1 MARKTKPLTDTE
13 IKAAKP
19 KDADYQLYDGD
30 GLTLLIKSSGSKL
43 WQFRYYRPLTKQ
55 RTKQSFGAYP
65 AVSLSDARKLR
76 AESRV
81 LLAKD
86 IDPQEHQKEQVR
98 NSQEAKTNTFLLV
111 AERWWNVKKASVTED
126 YADDIWR
133 SLERD
138 VFPAIGDISVTEI
151 KAHTLVKAVQP
162 VQARGALETV
172 RRLCQRINE
181 VMIYAQNTGLIDAV
195 PSVNIGKAFEKP
207 QKKNMPSIRPDQL
220 PQLMQTMRTAN
231 ISQSTRCLFMWQLLT
246 ITRPAEAAEARWDEI
261 DFEAK
266 EWKIPAARMKMNRD
280 ARWDEIDFEAK
291 EWKIPAARMKMNRDH
306 TVPLSDGALA
316 ILAMM
321 KSLSGG
327 REFIFPSRIKPT
339 QPMNSQTVN
348 AALKRAGL
356 GGVLVSHGLRSIAST
371 ALNEQGFPP
380 DVIEAALAHVDK
392 NEVRR
397 AYNRSDYLEQRRPMM
412 QWWANLIKAADSI
425 PTVCNEVAGLR
436 LVG

>member
-19 KDADYQLYDGD
+19 QDKDYQLYDGD

-43 WQFRYYRPLTKQ
+43 WQFRYYRPYTKQ

-65 AVSLSDARKLR
+65 AVTLSDARKLR
-76 AESRV
+76 AESRS

-86 IDPQEHQKEQVR
+86 IDPQEYQKDQVR
-98 NSQEAKTNTFLLV
+98 NSQEAKTNTFQLV
-111 AERWWNVKKASVTED
+111 AERWWEVKKSTVTED
-126 YADDIWR
+126 YGNDIWR

-138 VFPAIGDISVTEI
+138 IFPAIGDISVTDI
-151 KAHTLVKAVQP
+151 KAHILVQAIQP

-195 PSVNIGKAFEKP
+195 PSINIGKAFEKP
-207 QKKNMPSIRPDQL
+207 KKKNMPSIPPDQL
-220 PQLMQTMRTAN
+220 PKLMQTMRTAS
-231 ISQSTRCLFMWQLLT
+231 ISLSTRCLFMWQLLT
-246 ITRPAEAAEARWDEI
+246 ISRPAEAAEARWDEI
-261 DFEAK
+261 NFETK
-266 EWKIPAARMKMNRD
+266 EWKIPAARMKMNR
-280 ARWDEIDFEAK
+280 E
-291 EWKIPAARMKMNRDH
+291 H
-306 TVPLSDGALA
+306 TVPLSDAALA
-316 ILAMM
+316 ILELM
-321 KSLSGG
+321 KPLSGH

-348 AALKRAGL
+348 AALKRAGF

-412 QWWANLIKAADSI
+412 QWWADFIESADSGSI
-425 PTVCNEVAGLR
+425 IEGGIRRVS

>member
-19 KDADYQLYDGD
+19 QDKDYQLYDGD

-43 WQFRYYRPLTKQ
+43 WQFRYYRPYTKQ

-65 AVSLSDARKLR
+65 AVTLSDARKLR
-76 AESRV
+76 AESRS

-86 IDPQEHQKEQVR
+86 IDPREYQKDQIR
-98 NSQEAKTNTFLLV
+98 NSQEAKINTFQLV
-111 AERWWNVKKASVTED
+111 AERWWEVKKSTVTED
-126 YADDIWR
+126 YGNDIWR

-138 VFPAIGDISVTEI
+138 VFPAIGDISVTDI
-151 KAHTLVKAVQP
+151 KAHILVQAIQP

-195 PSVNIGKAFEKP
+195 PSINIGKAFEKP
-207 QKKNMPSIRPDQL
+207 KKKNMPSIPPDQL
-220 PQLMQTMRTAN
+220 PKLMQTMRTAS
-231 ISQSTRCLFMWQLLT
+231 ISLSTRCLFMWQLLT
-246 ITRPAEAAEARWDEI
+246 ISRPAEAAEARWDEI
-261 DFEAK
+261 NFETK
-266 EWKIPAARMKMNRD
+266 EWKIPAARMKMNR
-280 ARWDEIDFEAK
+280 E
-291 EWKIPAARMKMNRDH
+291 H
-306 TVPLSDGALA
+306 TVPLSDAALA
-316 ILAMM
+316 ILELM
-321 KSLSGG
+321 KPFSGN
-327 REFIFPSRIKPT
+327 REFIFPCRIKPT

-348 AALKRAGL
+348 AALKRAGF

-412 QWWANLIKAADSI
+412 QWWADFIESADRGSI
-425 PTVCNEVAGLR
+425 IEGGIR
-436 LVG
+436 GISLVG

>member
-19 KDADYQLYDGD
+19 QDKDYQLYDGD

-43 WQFRYYRPLTKQ
+43 WQFRYYRPYTKQ

-65 AVSLSDARKLR
+65 AVTLSDARKLR
-76 AESRV
+76 AESRS

-86 IDPQEHQKEQVR
+86 IDPQEYQKDQIR
-98 NSQEAKTNTFLLV
+98 NSQEAKTNTFQLV
-111 AERWWNVKKASVTED
+111 AERWWEVKKSTVTED
-126 YADDIWR
+126 YGNDIWR

-138 VFPAIGDISVTEI
+138 VFPAIGDISVTDI
-151 KAHTLVKAVQP
+151 KAHILVQAIQP

-195 PSVNIGKAFEKP
+195 PSINIGKAFEKP
-207 QKKNMPSIRPDQL
+207 KKKNMPSIPPDQL
-220 PQLMQTMRTAN
+220 PKLMQTMRTAS
-231 ISQSTRCLFMWQLLT
+231 ISLSTRCLFMWQLLT
-246 ITRPAEAAEARWDEI
+246 ISRPAEAAEARWDEI
-261 DFEAK
+261 NFETK
-266 EWKIPAARMKMNRD
+266 EWKIPAARMKMNR
-280 ARWDEIDFEAK
+280 E
-291 EWKIPAARMKMNRDH
+291 H
-306 TVPLSDGALA
+306 TVPLSDAALA
-316 ILAMM
+316 ILELM
-321 KSLSGG
+321 KPLSGN

-348 AALKRAGL
+348 AALKRAGF

-412 QWWANLIKAADSI
+412 QWWADLIEEADRGSI
-425 PTVCNEVAGLR
+425 IEGGIR
-436 LVG
+436 GISLVG

>member
-19 KDADYQLYDGD
+19 QDKDYQLYDGD

-43 WQFRYYRPLTKQ
+43 WQFRYYRPYTKQ

-65 AVSLSDARKLR
+65 AVTLSDARKLK
-76 AESRV
+76 AESRS

-86 IDPQEHQKEQVR
+86 IDPQEYQKDQIR
-98 NSQEAKTNTFLLV
+98 NSQEAKTNTFQLV
-111 AERWWNVKKASVTED
+111 AERWWEVKKSTVTED
-126 YADDIWR
+126 YGNDIWR

-138 VFPAIGDISVTEI
+138 VFPAIGDISVTDI
-151 KAHTLVKAVQP
+151 KAHILVQAIQP

-195 PSVNIGKAFEKP
+195 PSINIGKAFEKP
-207 QKKNMPSIRPDQL
+207 KKKNMPSIPPNQL
-220 PQLMQTMRTAN
+220 PKLMQTMRTAS
-231 ISQSTRCLFMWQLLT
+231 ISLSTRCLFMWQLLT
-246 ITRPAEAAEARWDEI
+246 ISRPAEAAEARWDEI
-261 DFEAK
+261 NFETK
-266 EWKIPAARMKMNRD
+266 EWKIPAARMKMNR
-280 ARWDEIDFEAK
+280 E
-291 EWKIPAARMKMNRDH
+291 H
-306 TVPLSDGALA
+306 TVPLSDAALA
-316 ILAMM
+316 ILELM
-321 KSLSGG
+321 KPLSGN

-348 AALKRAGL
+348 AALKRAGF

-412 QWWANLIKAADSI
+412 QWWADFIESADRGSI
-425 PTVCNEVAGLR
+425 IEGGIR
-436 LVG
+436 GISLVG

>member
-19 KDADYQLYDGD
+19 QDKDYQLYDGD

-43 WQFRYYRPLTKQ
+43 WQFRYYRPYTKQ

-65 AVSLSDARKLR
+65 AVTLSDARKLR
-76 AESRV
+76 AESRS

-86 IDPQEHQKEQVR
+86 IDPQEYQKDQIR
-98 NSQEAKTNTFLLV
+98 SSQEAKTNTFQIV
-111 AERWWNVKKASVTED
+111 AERWWEVKKSTVTED
-126 YADDIWR
+126 YGNDIWR

-138 VFPAIGDISVTEI
+138 VFPTIGDISITDI
-151 KAHTLVKAVQP
+151 KAHILVQAIQP

-195 PSVNIGKAFEKP
+195 PSINIGKAFEKP
-207 QKKNMPSIRPDQL
+207 KKKNMPSIPPDQL
-220 PQLMQTMRTAN
+220 PKLMQTMRTAS
-231 ISQSTRCLFMWQLLT
+231 ISLSTRCLFMWQLLT
-246 ITRPAEAAEARWDEI
+246 ISRPAEATEARWDEI
-261 DFEAK
+261 NFETN
-266 EWKIPAARMKMNRD
+266 EWKIPAARMKMNR
-280 ARWDEIDFEAK
+280 E
-291 EWKIPAARMKMNRDH
+291 H
-306 TVPLSDGALA
+306 TVPLSDSALA
-316 ILAMM
+316 ILELM
-321 KSLSGG
+321 KPLSGN

-348 AALKRAGL
+348 AALKRAGF

-412 QWWANLIKAADSI
+412 QWWADFIEEADRGSI
-425 PTVCNEVAGLR
+425 IDGGIR
-436 LVG
+436 WMSLVG

>member
-19 KDADYQLYDGD
+19 QDKDYQLYDGD

-43 WQFRYYRPLTKQ
+43 WQFRYYRPYTKQ

-65 AVSLSDARKLR
+65 AVTLSDARKLR
-76 AESRV
+76 AESRS

-86 IDPQEHQKEQVR
+86 IDPQEYQKDQIR
-98 NSQEAKTNTFLLV
+98 NSQEAKINTFQLV
-111 AERWWNVKKASVTED
+111 AERWWEVKKSTVTED
-126 YADDIWR
+126 YGNDIWR

-138 VFPAIGDISVTEI
+138 VFPAIGDISVTDI
-151 KAHTLVKAVQP
+151 KAHILVQAIQP

-195 PSVNIGKAFEKP
+195 PSINIGKAFEKP
-207 QKKNMPSIRPDQL
+207 KKKNMPSIRPEQL

-231 ISQSTRCLFMWQLLT
+231 IILPTRCLFMWQLLT
-246 ITRPAEAAEARWDEI
+246 ISRPAEAAEARWDEI
-261 DFEAK
+261 NFETK
-266 EWKIPAARMKMNRD
+266 EWKIPAARMKMNR
-280 ARWDEIDFEAK
+280 E
-291 EWKIPAARMKMNRDH
+291 H
-306 TVPLSDGALA
+306 TVPLSDAALA
-316 ILAMM
+316 ILELM
-321 KSLSGG
+321 KPLSGH

-348 AALKRAGL
+348 AALKRAGF
-356 GGVLVSHGLRSIAST
+356 GGVLVSHVLRSIAST
-371 ALNEQGFPP
+371 ALNEQCFPP

-412 QWWANLIKAADSI
+412 QWWADFIEAADRGSI
-425 PTVCNEVAGLR
+425 IEGGIR
-436 LVG
+436 GISLVG

>member
-19 KDADYQLYDGD
+19 QDKDYQLYDGD

-43 WQFRYYRPLTKQ
+43 WQFRYYRPYTKQ

-65 AVSLSDARKLR
+65 TVTLSDARKLR
-76 AESRV
+76 AESRS

-86 IDPQEHQKEQVR
+86 IDPQEYQKDKIR
-98 NSQEAKTNTFLLV
+98 NSQEAKTNTFQLV
-111 AERWWNVKKASVTED
+111 AERWWEVKKSTVTED
-126 YADDIWR
+126 YGNDIWR

-138 VFPAIGDISVTEI
+138 VFPAIGVISVTDI
-151 KAHTLVKAVQP
+151 KAHILVQAIQP

-195 PSVNIGKAFEKP
+195 PSINIGKAFEKP
-207 QKKNMPSIRPDQL
+207 KKKNMPSIPPDQL
-220 PQLMQTMRTAN
+220 PKLMQTMRTAS
-231 ISQSTRCLFMWQLLT
+231 ISLSTRCLFMWQLLT
-246 ITRPAEAAEARWDEI
+246 ISRPSEAAEARWDEI
-261 DFEAK
+261 NLETK
-266 EWKIPAARMKMNRD
+266 EWKIPAARMKMNR
-280 ARWDEIDFEAK
+280 E
-291 EWKIPAARMKMNRDH
+291 H
-306 TVPLSDGALA
+306 TVPLSDAALA
-316 ILAMM
+316 ILELM
-321 KSLSGG
+321 KPLSGN

-348 AALKRAGL
+348 AALKRAGF

-380 DVIEAALAHVDK
+380 DVIEASLAHVDK

-412 QWWANLIKAADSI
+412 QWWADFIEEADRGSI
-425 PTVCNEVAGLR
+425 IEGGIR
-436 LVG
+436 GISLVG

>member
-1 MARKTKPLTDTE
+1 MARRTKPLTDTE

-19 KDADYQLYDGD
+19 KDTDYQLYDGD

-43 WQFRYYRPLTKQ
+43 WQFRYHRPLTKQ

-76 AESRV
+76 AESRA
-81 LLAKD
+81 LLAKE
-86 IDPQEHQKEQVR
+86 IDPQEHQKELAR
-98 NSQEAKTNTFLLV
+98 NSLEAKTNTFKLV

-126 YADDIWR
+126 YAEDIWR

-138 VFPAIGDISVTEI
+138 VFPAIGNISVTDI
-151 KAHTLVKAVQP
+151 KAHTLVQAVQP

-207 QKKNMPSIRPDQL
+207 QKKNMPSIRPAQL
-220 PQLMQTMRTAN
+220 PGLMQTMRTAS
-231 ISQSTRCLFMWQLLT
+231 ISLSTRCLFMWLLLT
-246 ITRPAEAAEARWDEI
+246 ITRPAEASEARWDEI
-261 DFEAK
+261 DF
-266 EWKIPAARMKMNRD
+266 D
-280 ARWDEIDFEAK
+280 AN

-306 TVPLSDGALA
+306 TVPLSDEALA
-316 ILAMM
+316 ILEMM
-321 KSLSGG
+321 KPLSGN
-327 REFIFPSRIKPT
+327 REFIFPSRIKPK

-348 AALKRAGL
+348 AALKRAGFS
-356 GGVLVSHGLRSIAST
+356 GVLVSHGLRSIAST

-412 QWWANLIKAADSI
+412 QWWADFIKAADSGSI
-425 PTVCNEVAGLR
+425 IDGGKKGLH
-436 LVG
+436 LIG

>member
-19 KDADYQLYDGD
+19 QDKDYQLYDGD

-43 WQFRYYRPLTKQ
+43 WQFRYYRPYTKQ

-65 AVSLSDARKLR
+65 AVTLSDARKLR
-76 AESRV
+76 AESRS

-86 IDPQEHQKEQVR
+86 IDPQEYQKDQIR
-98 NSQEAKTNTFLLV
+98 NTQEAKTNTFQLV
-111 AERWWNVKKASVTED
+111 AERWWEVKKSTVTED
-126 YADDIWR
+126 YGNDIWR

-138 VFPAIGDISVTEI
+138 VFPAIGDISVTDI
-151 KAHTLVKAVQP
+151 KAHILVQAIQP

-195 PSVNIGKAFEKP
+195 PSINIGKAFEKP
-207 QKKNMPSIRPDQL
+207 KKKNMPSIPPDQL
-220 PQLMQTMRTAN
+220 PKLMQTMRTAS
-231 ISQSTRCLFMWQLLT
+231 ISLSTRCLFMWQLLT
-246 ITRPAEAAEARWDEI
+246 ISRPAEAAEARWDEI
-261 DFEAK
+261 NFETK
-266 EWKIPAARMKMNRD
+266 EWKIPAARMKMNR
-280 ARWDEIDFEAK
+280 E
-291 EWKIPAARMKMNRDH
+291 H
-306 TVPLSDGALA
+306 TVPLSDAALA
-316 ILAMM
+316 ILELM
-321 KSLSGG
+321 KPLSGN

-348 AALKRAGL
+348 AALKRAGF

-412 QWWANLIKAADSI
+412 QWWADFIENADRGSI
-425 PTVCNEVAGLR
+425 IEGGIR
-436 LVG
+436 GISLVG

>member
-19 KDADYQLYDGD
+19 QDKDYQLYDGD

-43 WQFRYYRPLTKQ
+43 WQFRYYRPYTKQ

-65 AVSLSDARKLR
+65 AVTLSDARKLR
-76 AESRV
+76 AESRS

-86 IDPQEHQKEQVR
+86 IDPQEYQKDQIR
-98 NSQEAKTNTFLLV
+98 NSQEAKTNTFQLV
-111 AERWWNVKKASVTED
+111 AERWWEVKKSTVTED
-126 YADDIWR
+126 YGNDIWR

-138 VFPAIGDISVTEI
+138 VFPAIGDISVTDI
-151 KAHTLVKAVQP
+151 KAHILVQAIQP

-195 PSVNIGKAFEKP
+195 PSINIGKAFEKP
-207 QKKNMPSIRPDQL
+207 KKKNMPSIPPDQL
-220 PQLMQTMRTAN
+220 PKLMQTMRTAN
-231 ISQSTRCLFMWQLLT
+231 IILPTRCLFMWQLLT
-246 ITRPAEAAEARWDEI
+246 ISRPAEAAEARWDEI
-261 DFEAK
+261 NFETK
-266 EWKIPAARMKMNRD
+266 EWKIPAARMKMNR
-280 ARWDEIDFEAK
+280 E
-291 EWKIPAARMKMNRDH
+291 H
-306 TVPLSDGALA
+306 TVPLSDAALA
-316 ILAMM
+316 ILELM
-321 KSLSGG
+321 KPLSGH
-327 REFIFPSRIKPT
+327 REFIFPSRIKPA

-348 AALKRAGL
+348 AALKRAGF

-412 QWWANLIKAADSI
+412 QWWADFIESADRGSI
-425 PTVCNEVAGLR
+425 IEGGIR
-436 LVG
+436 GISLVG

>member
-19 KDADYQLYDGD
+19 QDKDYQLYDGD
-30 GLTLLIKSSGSKL
+30 GLTLLIKPSGSKL
-43 WQFRYYRPLTKQ
+43 WQFRYYRPYTKQ

-65 AVSLSDARKLR
+65 TVTLSDARKLR
-76 AESRV
+76 AESRS

-86 IDPQEHQKEQVR
+86 IDPQEYQKDKIR
-98 NSQEAKTNTFLLV
+98 NSQEAKTNTFQLV
-111 AERWWNVKKASVTED
+111 AERWWEVKKSTVTED
-126 YADDIWR
+126 YGNDIWR

-138 VFPAIGDISVTEI
+138 VFPAIGDISVTDI
-151 KAHTLVKAVQP
+151 KAHILVQAIQP

-195 PSVNIGKAFEKP
+195 PSINIGKAFEKP
-207 QKKNMPSIRPDQL
+207 KKKNMPSIPPDQL
-220 PQLMQTMRTAN
+220 PKLMQTMRTAS
-231 ISQSTRCLFMWQLLT
+231 ISLSTRCLFMWQLLT
-246 ITRPAEAAEARWDEI
+246 ISRPSEAAEARWDEI
-261 DFEAK
+261 NLETK
-266 EWKIPAARMKMNRD
+266 EWKIPAARMKMNR
-280 ARWDEIDFEAK
+280 E
-291 EWKIPAARMKMNRDH
+291 H
-306 TVPLSDGALA
+306 TVPLSDAALA
-316 ILAMM
+316 ILELM
-321 KSLSGG
+321 KPLSGN

-348 AALKRAGL
+348 AALKRAGF

-397 AYNRSDYLEQRRPMM
+397 AYNRSDYLEQRRPLM
-412 QWWANLIKAADSI
+412 QWWADFIEEADRGSI
-425 PTVCNEVAGLR
+425 IEGGIR
-436 LVG
+436 GISLVG

>member
-19 KDADYQLYDGD
+19 QDKDYQLYDGD

-43 WQFRYYRPLTKQ
+43 WQFRYYRPYTKQ

-65 AVSLSDARKLR
+65 AVTLSDARKLR
-76 AESRV
+76 AESRS

-86 IDPQEHQKEQVR
+86 IDPQEYQKDQIR
-98 NSQEAKTNTFLLV
+98 NSQEAKTNTFQLV
-111 AERWWNVKKASVTED
+111 AERWWEVKKSTVTED
-126 YADDIWR
+126 YGNDIWR

-138 VFPAIGDISVTEI
+138 VFPAIGDISITDI
-151 KAHTLVKAVQP
+151 KAHILVQAIQP

-195 PSVNIGKAFEKP
+195 PSINIGKAFEKP
-207 QKKNMPSIRPDQL
+207 KKKNMPSIRPEQL
-220 PQLMQTMRTAN
+220 PQLMQTMCTAN
-231 ISQSTRCLFMWQLLT
+231 IILPTKCLFMWQLLT
-246 ITRPAEAAEARWDEI
+246 ISRPAEAAEARWDEI
-261 DFEAK
+261 NFETK
-266 EWKIPAARMKMNRD
+266 EWKIPAARMKMNR
-280 ARWDEIDFEAK
+280 K
-291 EWKIPAARMKMNRDH
+291 H
-306 TVPLSDGALA
+306 TVPLSDAALA
-316 ILAMM
+316 ILELM
-321 KSLSGG
+321 KPLS
-327 REFIFPSRIKPT
+327 RHCEFIFPSRIKPT

-348 AALKRAGL
+348 AALKRAGF

-412 QWWANLIKAADSI
+412 QWWADFIEAADRGSI
-425 PTVCNEVAGLR
+425 IEGGIR
-436 LVG
+436 GISLVG

>member
-86 IDPQEHQKEQVR
+86 IDPQEHQKEQSR
-98 NSQEAKTNTFLLV
+98 STQEAKTNTFMLI
-111 AERWWNVKKASVTED
+111 AERWWNLKKTSVTED
-126 YADDIWR
+126 YAHDIWR

-138 VFPAIGDISVTEI
+138 VFPAIGKMNITDV
-151 KAHTLVKAVQP
+151 KAHTLVQAVQP

-181 VMIYAQNTGLIDAV
+181 VMIYAQNTGLIEAV

-207 QKKNMPSIRPDQL
+207 QKKNMPSIHPDQL
-220 PQLMQTMRTAN
+220 PQVMQTMRNAN
-231 ISQSTRCLFMWQLLT
+231 IILPTRCLFMWQLLT
-246 ITRPAEAAEARWDEI
+246 ISRPAEAAEARWDEI
-261 DFEAK
+261 DF
-266 EWKIPAARMKMNRD
+266 D
-280 ARWDEIDFEAK
+280 AK

-306 TVPLSDGALA
+306 TVPLSDEALS
-316 ILAMM
+316 ILEMM
-321 KSLSGG
+321 KPLSSG
-327 REFIFPSRIKPT
+327 REFIFPSRIKPN
-339 QPMNSQTVN
+339 QSMNSQTVN
-348 AALKRAGL
+348 AALKRSGF

-371 ALNEQGFPP
+371 ALNEQGFLP

-397 AYNRSDYLEQRRPMM
+397 AYNRTDYLEQRRPMM
-412 QWWANLIKAADSI
+412 QWWADFVMAADRGSMI
-425 PTVCNEVAGLR
+425 EGGMKGMR

>member
-19 KDADYQLYDGD
+19 QDKDYQLYDGD

-43 WQFRYYRPLTKQ
+43 WQFRYYRPYTKQ

-65 AVSLSDARKLR
+65 AVTLSDARKLR
-76 AESRV
+76 AESRS

-86 IDPQEHQKEQVR
+86 IDPQEYQKDQIR
-98 NSQEAKTNTFLLV
+98 NSQEAKTNTFQLV
-111 AERWWNVKKASVTED
+111 AERWWEVKKSTVTED
-126 YADDIWR
+126 YGNDIWR

-138 VFPAIGDISVTEI
+138 VFPAIGDISITDI
-151 KAHTLVKAVQP
+151 KAHILVQAIQP

-195 PSVNIGKAFEKP
+195 PSINIGKAFEKP
-207 QKKNMPSIRPDQL
+207 KKKNMPSIPPDQL
-220 PQLMQTMRTAN
+220 PKLMQTMRTAS
-231 ISQSTRCLFMWQLLT
+231 ISLSTRCLFMWQLLT
-246 ITRPAEAAEARWDEI
+246 ISRPAEAAEARWDEI
-261 DFEAK
+261 NVENK
-266 EWKIPAARMKMNRD
+266 EWKIPAARMKMNR
-280 ARWDEIDFEAK
+280 E
-291 EWKIPAARMKMNRDH
+291 H
-306 TVPLSDGALA
+306 TVPLSDAALA
-316 ILAMM
+316 ILELM
-321 KSLSGG
+321 KPLSGN

-348 AALKRAGL
+348 AALKRAGF

-412 QWWANLIKAADSI
+412 QWWADFIEEADRGSI
-425 PTVCNEVAGLR
+425 IEGEIGGIS

>member
-19 KDADYQLYDGD
+19 QDKDYQLYDGD

-43 WQFRYYRPLTKQ
+43 WQFRYYRPYTKQ

-65 AVSLSDARKLR
+65 AVTLSDARKLR
-76 AESRV
+76 AESRS

-86 IDPQEHQKEQVR
+86 IDPQEYQKDQIR
-98 NSQEAKTNTFLLV
+98 NSQEAKTNTFQLV
-111 AERWWNVKKASVTED
+111 AERWWEVKKSTVTED
-126 YADDIWR
+126 YGNDIWR

-138 VFPAIGDISVTEI
+138 VFPAIGDISVTDI
-151 KAHTLVKAVQP
+151 KAHILVQAIQP

-195 PSVNIGKAFEKP
+195 PSINIGKAFEKP
-207 QKKNMPSIRPDQL
+207 KKKNMPSIPPDQL
-220 PQLMQTMRTAN
+220 PKLMQTMRTAN
-231 ISQSTRCLFMWQLLT
+231 IILPTRCLFMWQLIT
-246 ITRPAEAAEARWDEI
+246 ISRPAEAAEARWDEI
-261 DFEAK
+261 NFETK
-266 EWKIPAARMKMNRD
+266 EWKIPAARMKMNR
-280 ARWDEIDFEAK
+280 E
-291 EWKIPAARMKMNRDH
+291 H
-306 TVPLSDGALA
+306 TVPLSDAALA
-316 ILAMM
+316 ILELM
-321 KSLSGG
+321 KPLSGN

-348 AALKRAGL
+348 AALKRAGF

-412 QWWANLIKAADSI
+412 QWWADFIESADRGSI
-425 PTVCNEVAGLR
+425 IEGGIR
-436 LVG
+436 GISLVG